1 MEAHHDMKQKIAS
14 SLLKAYE
21 KLVGFH
27 SPENEGLHSRWRN
40 YHWRSYQDGVRKAV
54 SRGLMPGGVGV
65 DVGANIG
72 YLARDMAR
80 RVGDAG
86 KIVALEPNPG
96 VFSILQLNA
105 RRFPQIV
112 CLPFAAGMEET
123 EMPLN
128 FARNETGRASL
139 VVAAGRNNEIVRV
152 PVRRLGPLMAA
163 EGFSRIDLL
172 KIDVEGFEISVLRGL
187 ESTPRL
193 FPRAIIAEYN
203 PACQQAAG
211 VTPTEFWN
219 WFADHGYSLARIHDD
234 REPAIVAD
242 LSQFIMQMDLLRQD
256 ESCDVL
262 AVRVD
267 ASQMRYAE

>member
-1 MEAHHDMKQKIAS
+1 MKQRIAS
-14 SLLKAYE
+14 LVLGAYE
-21 KLVGFH
+21 NLVGFH
-27 SPENEGLHSRWRN
+27 SPENEGLRSRWRN
-40 YHWRSYQDGVRKAV
+40 YHWRSYQDGVRRTV
-54 SRGLMPGGVGV
+54 SRELMPGGIGV

-80 RVGDAG
+80 RVGGAG
-86 KIVALEPNPG
+86 KVVALEPNPG
-96 VFSILQLNA
+96 VFSILRYNS

-112 CLPFAAGMEET
+112 CLPFAAGMEEA

-139 VVAAGRNNEIVRV
+139 VVAASRDNEIVRV
-152 PVRRLGPLMAA
+152 PVRRLGPLMEA
-163 EGFSRIDLL
+163 EGLPRIDLL
-172 KIDVEGFEISVLRGL
+172 KIDVEGFELSVLRGL

-193 FPRAIIAEYN
+193 FPRTIIAEYN

-211 VTPTEFWN
+211 ATPAEFWN

-234 REPAIVAD
+234 RDPAIVPD
-242 LSQFIMQMDLLRQD
+242 LSQFIVQMELLRQD

-267 ASQMRYAE
+267 TSQMRGAE